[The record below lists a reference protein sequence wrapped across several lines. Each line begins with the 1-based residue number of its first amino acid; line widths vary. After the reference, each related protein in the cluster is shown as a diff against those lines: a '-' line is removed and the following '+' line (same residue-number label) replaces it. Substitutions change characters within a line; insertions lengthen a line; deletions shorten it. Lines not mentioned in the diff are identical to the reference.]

1 MASWTY
7 EKIDENYKRQT
18 VTQYSNDA
26 NGKITG
32 KHVINVHAYFD
43 ENPEE
48 RKRLGWIKH
57 IRHTNKEIQELC
69 PYNKQSQNLIITP
82 TQIDEWTVEDTYH
95 AIDKSEEQMRLEE
108 LLETA
113 DSWMNDDIAVETPG
127 EANVIFM

>member
-82 TQIDEWTVEDTYH
+82 TQIDEWTVE
-95 AIDKSEEQMRLEE
+95 EQMRLEE